1 MCQKVNDFRVFF
13 ANIPEGIE
21 RGFEKTLK
29 IAVLRGFTLDCSH
42 RKKKRQKIFR
52 FCPWKKPDFSR
63 APPQGGGRESGET
76 IFPALPGKSMQS
88 EGSPENRRFWREAP
102 GPAAGGTPGVRRN
115 DFPGF
120 AGEIYAIEGVPRK
133 S

>member
-29 IAVLRGFTLDCSH
+29 LAVLRGFTRDYSH
-42 RKKKRQKIFR
+42 RKKEATKN
-52 FCPWKKPDFSR
+52 FSLLSVEK
-63 APPQGGGRESGET
+63 AG
-76 IFPALPGKSMQS
+76 FQS
-88 EGSPENRRFWREAP
+88 
-102 GPAAGGTPGVRRN
+102 GPAAGGRPGVRRN

-120 AGEIYAIEGVPRK
+120 AGEIYAIGGVPRK
-133 S
+133 SSIFWGTFSCPVSLKG